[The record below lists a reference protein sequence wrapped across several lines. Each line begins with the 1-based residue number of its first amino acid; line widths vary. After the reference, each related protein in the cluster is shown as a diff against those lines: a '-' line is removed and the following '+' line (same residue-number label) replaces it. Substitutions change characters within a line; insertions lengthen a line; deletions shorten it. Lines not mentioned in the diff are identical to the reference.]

1 MNEEINVNSEN
12 DKLISNPII
21 SQDIPPA
28 SEASTE
34 AEITPEVIP
43 SMDDF
48 KDDIARS
55 FKKIKEG
62 DIMKGTVIG
71 ISEAEVILDLGY
83 YAEGIIKLEE
93 LSNDPGFSIKADV
106 TLGEE
111 ISAIILQEDDGHG
124 NILLS
129 RKRAD
134 DILAWEHLVEAMNS
148 KKIFTVKISQAVNGG
163 VVTYLYGVRAFI
175 PASQLSL
182 TYVED
187 LSLWV
192 GKTIDVVVITAVASD
207 MKLVLSGKEVERDR
221 DQKEKSSKIS
231 HLQIGIV
238 TTGTVD
244 KITPYGAFVNIGEGL
259 TGLVHISQICGRR
272 IKSPSEVIKEGETVT
287 VKIIDN
293 KDGKISLSMKA
304 VEEKEE
310 VIDEVETAP
319 SSYSI
324 GEEATT
330 GLAALLKNF
339 KL

>member
-1 MNEEINVNSEN
+1 MNEDLYSSTDQVELPNPAIEEN
-12 DKLISNPII
+12 ED
-21 SQDIPPA
+21 A
-28 SEASTE
+28 TE
-34 AEITPEVIP
+34 EVKEVIP

-48 KDDIARS
+48 KEEIARS
-55 FKKIKEG
+55 FKKLKEG
-62 DIMKGTVIG
+62 DIITGTVIG
-71 ISEAEVILDLGY
+71 ISEAEVILDLNY

-106 TLGEE
+106 ALGEQ
-111 ISAIILQEDDGHG
+111 ISATILRVDDGRG

-129 RKRAD
+129 RKQAD
-134 DILAWEHLVEAMNS
+134 DILSWEHLKTAMSS
-148 KKIFTVKISQAVNGG
+148 KKVCHVKVSQTVNGG

-182 TYVED
+182 SYVENLD
-187 LSLWV
+187 SWV
-192 GKTIDVVVITAVASD
+192 GKELDVIVITANAED
-207 MKLVLSGKEVERDR
+207 KKLVLSGKEVERDLE
-221 DQKEKSSKIS
+221 QKDKRSKIS
-231 HLQIGIV
+231 RLQTGIV

-259 TGLVHISQICGRR
+259 SGLLHISQICDKR

-287 VKIIDN
+287 VKVLEI

-310 VIDEVETAP
+310 VIEDVEDA
-319 SSYSI
+319 SAAYST